1 MWFGQISVIKVL
13 IFTELWRTE
22 SQTEYFSLDFFRYSN
37 TESWTES
44 NQRKFSNR
52 IRIRIEYYIFL
63 KTESESEP
71 NLSFVDIS
79 ESESDP
85 IRLLKDKPNTNRTR
99 IRISQKAESE
109 SETDVAFCIFLR
121 IYDSVDESYDSSI
134 TGQNTFMCQK
144 DSFFGFKHRKSY
156 FKVQRCHLVG
166 YSLWV
171 CGSR

>member
-1 MWFGQISVIKVL
+1 MTNRITNR
-13 IFTELWRTE
+13 IFFFR
-22 SQTEYFSLDFFRYSN
+22 FFRYSN

-134 TGQNTFMCQK
+134 TVNMVKKKWLGK
-144 DSFFGFKHRKSY
+144 YDVK
-156 FKVQRCHLVG
+156 
-166 YSLWV
+166 
-171 CGSR
+171 

>member
-1 MWFGQISVIKVL
+1 MWFGQISVLKVL

-22 SQTEYFSLDFFRYSN
+22 SQTEYFSLDFLDYSN

-134 TGQNTFMCQK
+134 TAFFFIICQHNRYAPIKPIQLFRNWICFVPPPTPIGQ
-144 DSFFGFKHRKSY
+144 
-156 FKVQRCHLVG
+156 
-166 YSLWV
+166 
-171 CGSR
+171 

>member
-1 MWFGQISVIKVL
+1 MWFGQISVLKVL

-22 SQTEYFSLDFFRYSN
+22 SQTEYFSLDFLDYSN
-37 TESWTES
+37 TESSTES

-99 IRISQKAESE
+99 IRISQKSRIRIRNRCC
-109 SETDVAFCIFLR
+109 FLYIFANLWFGRR
-121 IYDSVDESYDSSI
+121 IIWFVDHWILLKNFFLINQIVI
-134 TGQNTFMCQK
+134 TSQ
-144 DSFFGFKHRKSY
+144 S
-156 FKVQRCHLVG
+156 
-166 YSLWV
+166 
-171 CGSR
+171 